1 MSLFFVKTKIKC
13 TFDYFT
19 INESKL
25 NQKFA
30 KRKVLSFVQ
39 RTPMEER
46 IYSKGI
52 PLGREVFFNKQKN
65 IMYQT
70 RKIDAVKSIQEGF
83 RIAGMNW
90 GLFIGFTVLLF
101 VVSSILGMIPY
112 VNQVIT
118 TFLNPILGLGVGI
131 VAHKMATGQNLS
143 FNNYF
148 DGFQKW
154 QPLVLLT
161 LLKILITIIFAAPL
175 LYLCLEALGG
185 IENLRILADNSRPS
199 DTEFATEKFEIM
211 KTAWKSMNGWLI
223 FGAFILAMIP
233 FVIFMFSEM
242 LVWFKNAEPV
252 NALTESA
259 NIVKDNIGQVLVW
272 FVLTFFIVL
281 ISALPCGLG
290 LLFTIPALGCAT
302 YAAFA
307 SVVDID
313 NRGEM
318 KTVDHLISE

>member
-1 MSLFFVKTKIKC
+1 MS
-13 TFDYFT
+13 Y
-19 INESKL
+19 
-25 NQKFA
+25 
-30 KRKVLSFVQ
+30 
-39 RTPMEER
+39 
-46 IYSKGI
+46 
-52 PLGREVFFNKQKN
+52 KQKN

-90 GLFIGFTVLLF
+90 GLFIGFTILLF
-101 VVSSILGMIPY
+101 VVSSVLGMIPY
-112 VNQVIT
+112 VSQVIT

-175 LYLCLEALGG
+175 IYLCFEAFGG
-185 IENLRILADNSRPS
+185 IENLRIIADNSRPG
-199 DTEFATEKFEIM
+199 DTEFATEKFDII
-211 KTAWKSMNGWLI
+211 KRAWRNMNGFLI
-223 FGAFILAMIP
+223 FGTFLLAMIP

-259 NIVKDNIGQVLVW
+259 NIVKDNIGQVLAW
-272 FVLTFFIVL
+272 FVLTFLIVVV
-281 ISALPCGLG
+281 SALPCGLG
-290 LLFTIPALGCAT
+290 LLFTVPALGCAT

-313 NRGEM
+313 SNKNL
-318 KTVDHLISE
+318 KTVDHFIGE

>member
-1 MSLFFVKTKIKC
+1 MS
-13 TFDYFT
+13 Y
-19 INESKL
+19 
-25 NQKFA
+25 
-30 KRKVLSFVQ
+30 
-39 RTPMEER
+39 
-46 IYSKGI
+46 
-52 PLGREVFFNKQKN
+52 KQKN

-90 GLFIGFTVLLF
+90 GLFIGFTILLF
-101 VVSSILGMIPY
+101 VVSSVLGMIPY

-175 LYLCLEALGG
+175 IYLCFEAFGG
-185 IENLRILADNSRPS
+185 IENLRIIADNSRPG
-199 DTEFATEKFEIM
+199 DTEFATEKFDII
-211 KTAWKSMNGWLI
+211 KRAWRNMNGFLI
-223 FGAFILAMIP
+223 FGTFLLAMIP

-259 NIVKDNIGQVLVW
+259 NIVKDNIGQVLAW
-272 FVLTFFIVL
+272 FVLTFLIVVV
-281 ISALPCGLG
+281 SALPCGLG
-290 LLFTIPALGCAT
+290 LLFTVPALGCAT

-313 NRGEM
+313 SNKNL
-318 KTVDHLISE
+318 KTVDHFIGE